1 MKLTKKSL
9 FLFLFTFFSSCTLPK
24 LIAEN
29 PKNQAD
35 ANSSL
40 PLVFSEDFEKGRDRW
55 EATDEKSWTHRE
67 VSGNKVFGI
76 NRRQSNYKTKV
87 RSPYHIALIKDLK
100 LSDFVMTFRV
110 KSTKDTGGHRD
121 CCVFFNHQNETNF
134 YYVHLGANPDPHSGQ
149 IMIVKD
155 AQRKAITLSLI
166 HIS

>member
-9 FLFLFTFFSSCTLPK
+9 FLFLFTFFPSFTLPK

-110 KSTKDTGGHRD
+110 KSTKTRE
-121 CCVFFNHQNETNF
+121 VS
-134 YYVHLGANPDPHSGQ
+134 V
-149 IMIVKD
+149 IV
-155 AQRKAITLSLI
+155 AYSLI
-166 HIS
+166 TRTKQIFTMSI